1 MLLKRPGMLLSLL
14 HISPLNLIL
23 VMLRSWEAV
32 HSLVTAFLQCSQAW
46 DSGTAPSSG
55 LGDGGVSQET
65 EHKYGDS
72 NNLITSGAI
81 MSRILKAYPGGC
93 V

>member
-1 MLLKRPGMLLSLL
+1 MYLNNGTQENWHTFLSLL
-14 HISPLNLIL
+14 NISPPQPH
-23 VMLRSWEAV
+23 SGAAV
-32 HSLVTAFLQCSQAW
+32 HSLVTAFLQGSQAW

-72 NNLITSGAI
+72 NNLITSGVI
-81 MSRILKAYPGGC
+81 MYMISEAYPG
-93 V
+93 VFV